1 MRAAA
6 AVAEVW
12 DRDSA
17 SAAGSPAAVA
27 EEPERAGPAVEAPAR
42 ADQVEGAVALAAE
55 VAVGL
60 TPAVC
65 GVRQGRAEGAV
76 VAEAVAPALAVL
88 AVAQAVL
95 EDLEAAG
102 LGPAV
107 VPEDLE
113 AARED
118 PEAAGL
124 DLEAVAEAVAGS
136 EVEAAQDTV
145 SAPEVAAA
153 VGCQEVLSGPVPLPA
168 NG

>member
-17 SAAGSPAAVA
+17 SAAVSRAAVA
-27 EEPERAGPAVEAPAR
+27 EEPERAGPEVEAPAR

-65 GVRQGRAEGAV
+65 GVRQGRAAGAV
-76 VAEAVAPALAVL
+76 
-88 AVAQAVL
+88 VAQAVL

-107 VPEDLE
+107 VPEDL
-113 AARED
+113 A
-118 PEAAGL
+118 AAGL

-136 EVEAAQDTV
+136 EVEAARDTV